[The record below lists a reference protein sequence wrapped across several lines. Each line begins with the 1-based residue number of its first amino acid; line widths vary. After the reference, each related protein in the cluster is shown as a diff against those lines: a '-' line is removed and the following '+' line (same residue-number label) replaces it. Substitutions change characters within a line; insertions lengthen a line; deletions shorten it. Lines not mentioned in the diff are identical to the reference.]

1 MHGDPDYVEELAHS
15 LRRAAERA
23 ADQGRVIRDVARG
36 VDWTGAAADAFRS
49 CMAGR
54 AAACDTARDDL
65 VAAARAC
72 EQHADEV
79 RDALRWVEVLV

>member
-1 MHGDPDYVEELAHS
+1 VHGDPDHVEELAHS

-36 VDWTGAAADAFRS
+36 VDWTGEAADAFRAR
-49 CMAGR
+49 MARR